1 MQAKHEIERQLENFE
16 ENQLIFA
23 SRLYRQSLSDTVS
36 ESAYYKT
43 LERMCQQNTLA
54 HVSRG
59 IYCKPAR
66 GKYGIRLP
74 SERDVIHEFTRDGN
88 GTVIG
93 YALYNHLNLTTQ
105 VPKLIEVYSSLPE
118 QQTKRIGRVRLT
130 QKELKYS
137 PEAVR
142 MIQILEV
149 LKNYS
154 EIQDLNQRQF
164 IKLCEEFAPHYSDEV
179 FEYVNSRI
187 HYPKRAIA
195 FLRSI
200 LDYYGVKNNLNKYLS
215 AMSEYKYPK
224 MEALHE
230 TT

>member
-1 MQAKHEIERQLENFE
+1 MQAKHEIERQLENFK

-74 SERDVIHEFTRDGN
+74 SERDVIHEFTREGN

-105 VPKLIEVYSSLPE
+105 VP
-118 QQTKRIGRVRLT
+118 
-130 QKELKYS
+130 
-137 PEAVR
+137 
-142 MIQILEV
+142 MITS
-149 LKNYS
+149 Y
-154 EIQDLNQRQF
+154 
-164 IKLCEEFAPHYSDEV
+164 
-179 FEYVNSRI
+179 
-187 HYPKRAIA
+187 
-195 FLRSI
+195 
-200 LDYYGVKNNLNKYLS
+200 
-215 AMSEYKYPK
+215 
-224 MEALHE
+224 
-230 TT
+230 

>member
-1 MQAKHEIERQLENFE
+1 MQAKHEIERQLENFK

-23 SRLYRQSLSDTVS
+23 SRLYRQSLCNTVS

-43 LERMCQQNTLA
+43 LERMC
-54 HVSRG
+54 
-59 IYCKPAR
+59 
-66 GKYGIRLP
+66 
-74 SERDVIHEFTRDGN
+74 EFTREGN
-88 GTVIG
+88 GTVVG

-118 QQTKRIGRVRLT
+118 QQTKRIGSVRLT

-142 MIQILEV
+142 MIQMLEV

-154 EIQDLNQRQF
+154 EIQDLNQNQF

-179 FEYVNSRI
+179 FGYVNSRI
-187 HYPKRAIA
+187 HYPKRTIA